1 MPLWRRDSTEQPSRY
16 PPSLRPRRPEAEGVA
31 PWLRNATMILVLL
44 VWLAVCGA
52 TLLRGQLPDAAMVG
66 LPAVVF
72 VALSPSPVEAIR
84 RLTGKR
90 RE

>member
-1 MPLWRRDSTEQPSRY
+1 
-16 PPSLRPRRPEAEGVA
+16 
-31 PWLRNATMILVLL
+31 MILVLF

-52 TLLRGQLPDAAMVG
+52 TLLRGELPDAAMVG

-72 VALSPSPVEAIR
+72 VALSPSPLEAVR
-84 RLTGKR
+84 RIAGRR